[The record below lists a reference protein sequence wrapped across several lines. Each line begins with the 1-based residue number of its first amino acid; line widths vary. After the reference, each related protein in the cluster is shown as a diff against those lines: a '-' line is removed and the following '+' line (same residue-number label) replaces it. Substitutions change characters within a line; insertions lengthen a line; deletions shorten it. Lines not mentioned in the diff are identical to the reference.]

1 MDEGRFIL
9 LLIKINKEE
18 KCAVVREVIVR
29 SKFRSVAPPRRLV
42 CSVATLKTKAHCLS
56 LGQNMIDTVSR
67 STKIYS
73 KAIRGLV

>member
-29 SKFRSVAPPRRLV
+29 SKFRSVAPQKV
-42 CSVATLKTKAHCLS
+42 SVFCSHTENKKAHCLS

>member
-29 SKFRSVAPPRRLV
+29 SKFRSVAPQKV
-42 CSVATLKTKAHCLS
+42 SVFCSHTENKSALFIAGTKY
-56 LGQNMIDTVSR
+56 DRYTVSG